1 MLIDGTKTEIKSIH
15 SSGEVDALEK
25 IRLLEMIEMLR
36 IGEECQI
43 VDGKEIDE
51 CLSLR
56 RSSRNIKKSNYND
69 PNDSLDCLKTL
80 NQNSGFTD
88 PKLTHSTNVHSTS
101 FEVGNVCEMFSVKFE
116 PDVDVEMLSDT
127 ISSKNIKI
135 ENKIDKIGTT
145 QKAKKQNKGKSE
157 PKTLAQLRK
166 SNSLISKSFENSHE
180 PKEYQGSRD

>member
-36 IGEECQI
+36 IGEEYQI
-43 VDGKEIDE
+43 VDIIKVKKEEKVTSNLETLVTPLKKEIDE
-51 CLSLR
+51 CPSLR

-88 PKLTHSTNVHSTS
+88 PKLTHSTMY
-101 FEVGNVCEMFSVKFE
+101 FFFKF
-116 PDVDVEMLSDT
+116 LS
-127 ISSKNIKI
+127 I
-135 ENKIDKIGTT
+135 
-145 QKAKKQNKGKSE
+145 
-157 PKTLAQLRK
+157 
-166 SNSLISKSFENSHE
+166 F
-180 PKEYQGSRD
+180 

>member
-1 MLIDGTKTEIKSIH
+1 M
-15 SSGEVDALEK
+15 SSFDSQTYGSVKALEK

-43 VDGKEIDE
+43 VDGKIRIKVKKEEKVTSNLETLVTPLKKEIDE

-88 PKLTHSTNVHSTS
+88 PKLTHSTMY
-101 FEVGNVCEMFSVKFE
+101 FFLKF
-116 PDVDVEMLSDT
+116 LS
-127 ISSKNIKI
+127 I
-135 ENKIDKIGTT
+135 
-145 QKAKKQNKGKSE
+145 
-157 PKTLAQLRK
+157 
-166 SNSLISKSFENSHE
+166 F
-180 PKEYQGSRD
+180 